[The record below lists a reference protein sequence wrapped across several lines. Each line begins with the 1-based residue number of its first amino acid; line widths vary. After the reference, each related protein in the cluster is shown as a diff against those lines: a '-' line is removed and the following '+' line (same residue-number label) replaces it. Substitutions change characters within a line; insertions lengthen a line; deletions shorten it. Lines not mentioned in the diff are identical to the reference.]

1 MMITNCDLII
11 KNGKVFEKNKFKKN
25 HIVIKNGKIFKL
37 TKNIKSFKS
46 KKIID
51 ADKKIVIPGI
61 IDIHFHVRAPSFP
74 QRGTVQSETKA
85 AAKGGITTLF
95 EMPISNPCMSN
106 AKVLNYRKKHFDEN
120 TYINFAMIPALGKF
134 NDKNLNGLI
143 NSGAI
148 AFKVFTI
155 APPIDR
161 KSEFEGLCFTEEKNI
176 LKALMHAKKSNLTT
190 IFHAEDQALLDHFEK
205 KQKNFKKNNPAMH
218 NAMRPDVVEASAIEK
233 ILRLNSI
240 VKTKVHIAHVTSE
253 LSLEVISKFK
263 NKGQSITAET
273 CPHYLF
279 KNEKDVIKS
288 GPFGKINPPIRY
300 QKDQKKLWLALKN
313 KTLDIIASDHASFS
327 FKEKI
332 KGKKNFIKSPP
343 GAPSGE
349 LMLPLML
356 KSVSEKKIKLEKV
369 IELMCINPAKRFNIF
384 PNKGLIKRGS
394 DADIVILD
402 MNKKWTVDRNTLV
415 SKGKNCAH
423 LYFGEKIKGK
433 INKTIVNGNVV
444 YDGKKFYKNK
454 NMNNFVS
461 PIRKN

>member
-1 MMITNCDLII
+1 MISNCDLII
-11 KNGKVFEKNKFKKN
+11 KNGKVFEENKFKKIN
-25 HIVIKNGKIFKL
+25 IVIKNGKILKL
-37 TKNIKSFKS
+37 TKNLNLFKA
-46 KKIID
+46 KKTIN
-51 ADKKIVIPGI
+51 ADKQVIIPGI

-95 EMPISNPCMSN
+95 EMPISDPCMSN
-106 AKVLNYRKKHFDEN
+106 PKTLNNRKKHFSEN

-134 NDKNLNGLI
+134 NDKNLSGLI

-161 KSEFEGLCFTEEKNI
+161 KSEFEGLCFTEEKKI
-176 LKALMHAKKSNLTT
+176 LEALLHAKKSNLIT
-190 IFHAEDQALLDHFEK
+190 IFHAEDQNLLNHFEK
-205 KQKNFKKNNPAMH
+205 QKRNYKKNDPKIH
-218 NAMRPDVVEASAIEK
+218 NAMRPAVVEASAIEK

-240 VKTKVHIAHVTSE
+240 VNTKIHIAHVTSQQ
-253 LSLEVISKFK
+253 SLEVITNFK
-263 NKGQSITAET
+263 NKGQNISAET

-288 GPFGKINPPIRY
+288 GPFGKINPPIRS
-300 QKDQKKLWLALKN
+300 KEDQKKLWKAIGDN
-313 KTLDIIASDHASFS
+313 TIDIIASDHASFS
-327 FKEKI
+327 LKEKI
-332 KGKKNFIKSPP
+332 KGKKDFLKAPP

-356 KSVSEKKIKLEKV
+356 KAVSDKKIKLEKV
-369 IELMCINPAKRFNIF
+369 IELLCINPAKRFNIF
-384 PNKGLIKRGS
+384 PNKGVIKIGS

-402 MNKKWTVDRNTLV
+402 MKKKWNVNRKSLV
-415 SKGKNCAH
+415 SKGKDCAH
-423 LYFGEKIKGK
+423 LYYGEKIKGN

-454 NMNNFVS
+454 DMNNFVS
-461 PIRKN
+461 PNKNN